1 MFVYGDLITE
11 KHNCLNAVRNIYMF
25 VQSVCVD
32 QDYCI
37 VYDIYRNDLVFKRV
51 SDLVSRKKYVGNK
64 SLEIDLFNI
73 ANSSVCYQLHQYIL
87 SQQDIAKQKFV
98 FLRDVFDRGVTLRVN
113 GRQFRPTGVYF
124 RPNNYVYWQ
133 DMIVFTGYNQV
144 NGGRDEIQLSTLL
157 PNCLYL
163 QRLVEI
169 N

>member
-11 KHNCLNAVRNIYMF
+11 RHNYLDAVRNIYMF
-25 VQSVCVD
+25 VQSICVD
-32 QDYCI
+32 QDHCI

-64 SLEIDLFNI
+64 SLEIDLFDI
-73 ANSSVCYQLHQYIL
+73 ANSSVRYQIHQYIR

-133 DMIVFTGYNQV
+133 DMIVFTGYSQV
-144 NGGRDEIQLSTLL
+144 NSGRDEIHLSTLL
-157 PNCLYL
+157 PNCRYL
-163 QRLVEI
+163 QTLVEI
-169 N
+169 D